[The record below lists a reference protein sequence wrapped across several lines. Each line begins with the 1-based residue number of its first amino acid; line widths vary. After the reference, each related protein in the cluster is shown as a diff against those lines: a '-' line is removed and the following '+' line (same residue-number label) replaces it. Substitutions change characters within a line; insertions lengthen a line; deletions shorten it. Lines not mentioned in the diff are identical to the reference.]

1 MKIPRR
7 EKEALKSFGRC
18 REARGKTF
26 ECSRTSWRKRR
37 RPLKVT
43 VKNDGVGEAVRHR
56 TSQGKVGDG
65 RGEGNVLNTV
75 NLIIMGRS
83 SYK

>member
-1 MKIPRR
+1 M
-7 EKEALKSFGRC
+7 
-18 REARGKTF
+18 
-26 ECSRTSWRKRR
+26 
-37 RPLKVT
+37 T